1 MLHGLDCN
9 SEGEGI
15 GAGAAM
21 AFQHLGHF
29 AHGLRDTRKDVAH
42 NADADESGDGQAD
55 LGGIDSGVKAGNN
68 SGVLHFADA
77 FGNRGKRQADAASE
91 FGKREPS
98 IVLQFLQNMP
108 ASLVK
113 H

>member
-1 MLHGLDCN
+1 MSKWCERRQPVDQAFQMLHGLDCN

-55 LGGIDSGVKAGNN
+55 LGGSTLA
-68 SGVLHFADA
+68 
-77 FGNRGKRQADAASE
+77 
-91 FGKREPS
+91 
-98 IVLQFLQNMP
+98 
-108 ASLVK
+108 
-113 H
+113 